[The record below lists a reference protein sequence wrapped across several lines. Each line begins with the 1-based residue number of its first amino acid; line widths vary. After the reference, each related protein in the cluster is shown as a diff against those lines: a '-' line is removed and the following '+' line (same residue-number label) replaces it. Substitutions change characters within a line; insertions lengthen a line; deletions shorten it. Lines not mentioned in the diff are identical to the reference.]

1 MPSRPLLLALL
12 LLGCHPGP
20 QAQPQPTSAAHDGRA
35 REPATA
41 EPATREPAT
50 PEPATAEPATAVAPP
65 AGQPAFSDP
74 NADRALAD
82 TLPSP
87 APVSRLPGSCEGG
100 TRRPGE
106 TWKVECNE
114 CSCGDDGQ
122 SRCTAM
128 ACLPHPVR

>member
-20 QAQPQPTSAAHDGRA
+20 QAQPQPTSAAPDARA
-35 REPATA
+35 REPATPEPASAEPTAEPATA
-41 EPATREPAT
+41 EPATVTPA
-50 PEPATAEPATAVAPP
+50 ER
-65 AGQPAFSDP
+65 PAFSDP
-74 NADRALAD
+74 HADRALAD

-87 APVSRLPGSCEGG
+87 APASRLPASCEGG

-128 ACLPHPVR
+128 ACLPRPVR

>member
-1 MPSRPLLLALL
+1 MSPVGARPAKRRSFLRIADSLFAGATVAGTLSSKKSPGANPS
-12 LLGCHPGP
+12 
-20 QAQPQPTSAAHDGRA
+20 
-35 REPATA
+35 
-41 EPATREPAT
+41 
-50 PEPATAEPATAVAPP
+50 
-65 AGQPAFSDP
+65 FSDP
-74 NADRALAD
+74 HADRALAD

-87 APVSRLPGSCEGG
+87 APASRLPASCEGG

-128 ACLPHPVR
+128 ACLPRPVR